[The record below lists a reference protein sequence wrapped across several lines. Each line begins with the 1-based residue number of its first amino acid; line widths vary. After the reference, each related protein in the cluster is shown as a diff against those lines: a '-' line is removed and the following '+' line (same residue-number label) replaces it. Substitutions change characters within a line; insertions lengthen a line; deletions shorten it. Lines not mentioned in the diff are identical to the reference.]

1 LNAAPFCRTDA
12 NIFCVEIRPASD
24 RSLLVSFGEGI
35 SLDLHRQVL
44 QLLRVFEAVPPG
56 VLNLHPAFAS
66 VLIDFDPRRWSHAAV
81 EGLVSERLAT
91 AEGARTP
98 EARAVEIP
106 VRYGGE
112 FGPDLEDVAAHTGLA
127 PAEVV
132 RLHSSGCYL
141 VYFLGFSPG
150 FPYLGGM
157 PPKLATP
164 RLRAPRKRVPAGSIA
179 IGGSQTGIYPAES
192 PGGWRII
199 GRTSLRLFDPEAV
212 PPALLRAGDSVRFV
226 PQAPL

>member
-1 LNAAPFCRTDA
+1 
-12 NIFCVEIRPASD
+12 VEIRPASD

-44 QLLRVFEAVPPG
+44 RFLRVFEAVPPG
-56 VLNLHPAFAS
+56 ILNLHPAFAS
-66 VLIDFDPRRWSHAAV
+66 VLIDFDPRRWNHGAV
-81 EGLVSERLAT
+81 EDLVGSRLVE
-91 AEGARTP
+91 AEGAREP
-98 EARAVEIP
+98 EARIVEIP

-112 FGPDLEDVAAHTGLA
+112 WGPDLEDVARHTGLT

-132 RLHSSGCYL
+132 GLHSGGCYL

-157 PPKLATP
+157 PPELVTP
-164 RLRAPRKRVPAGSIA
+164 RLAAPRKRVPAGSIA
-179 IGGSQTGIYPAES
+179 IGGSQTGVYPVES
-192 PGGWRII
+192 PGGWRSI
-199 GRTSLRLFDPEAV
+199 GRTGLRLFDAQAV

-226 PQAPL
+226 PIATL